1 MLLFFHVMNSCFLY
15 QVTMRNLLVEV
26 RKAKGKLET
35 ANLVE
40 KNMNEAET
48 FLLTKLD
55 KDDLD
60 KFNKLPEGKKREVF
74 DQMENILS
82 TNVKGGQDYQD
93 IEQIIQSI
101 LPKI

>member
-82 TNVKGGQDYQD
+82 TNGKGGQDYQD